1 MSKVTPLFPTVNE
14 TARIFR
20 QAILLAPNTTEGRQ
34 RFAAEFI
41 GHAAGFLLDTQGA
54 AVKVLYT
61 EDNKIGVAVG
71 PISDVEKVSPEKVQ
85 P

>member
-1 MSKVTPLFPTVNE
+1 MSKVTPLCQPAKE

-34 RFAAEFI
+34 RFAAELI

-54 AVKVLYT
+54 AIKVFYT

-71 PISDVEKVSPEKVQ
+71 PISDVEKVSTEEAQ